1 MALGGAVYSRP
12 PLTDGGVLKRSLRH
26 SRGHLATPRARVRVL
41 VRCQAIS
48 LIALLLNFSL
58 NQREHA
64 VIRAEIDRR
73 NSPVEG

>member
-1 MALGGAVYSRP
+1 MFGGGILLEVSGYEANVERAS
-12 PLTDGGVLKRSLRH
+12 DAIDMMRSLFAGIPVVVH
-26 SRGHLATPRARVRVL
+26 IVV
-41 VRCQAIS
+41 
-48 LIALLLNFSL
+48 IALLLNFSL